1 MTSIKITFSDDDV
14 VPQQVPK
21 SQNASHIGKDVME
34 VYVLG
39 QDVMVLISCIDLDL
53 IYDKFEFGALCY

>member
-21 SQNASHIGKDVME
+21 SQNASHIGSDVST
-34 VYVLG
+34 LSS
-39 QDVMVLISCIDLDL
+39 DVVFTAVASKNDDT
-53 IYDKFEFGALCY
+53 LCK

>member
-21 SQNASHIGKDVME
+21 SQNASHMCSRSGENGDF
-34 VYVLG
+34 
-39 QDVMVLISCIDLDL
+39 ISFAIFFNNDGHL
-53 IYDKFEFGALCY
+53 EFSTRLNFTILKS